1 MKPPLRS
8 PREPPS
14 CAQAYGIE
22 SYCAQTVDDLPEVID
37 KFVNAKGPVLVDFRC
52 VPDICLPMVAP
63 GKGLDEMFM
72 PGSIDINAGQQ
83 EQPKF
88 EGLAPS

>member
-1 MKPPLRS
+1 
-8 PREPPS
+8 
-14 CAQAYGIE
+14 
-22 SYCAQTVDDLPEVID
+22 
-37 KFVNAKGPVLVDFRC
+37 VLLDIKC

-72 PGSIDINAGQQ
+72 PGSLSLDGDATAD
-83 EQPKF
+83 PKM